1 MFSLFKYAYVSRTY
15 VHAGLAEN
23 PRQTDRERE
32 KENKAFD
39 YWGNPI
45 SFIVLCLVLTEITY
59 CTLHLISLFPP

>member
-32 KENKAFD
+32 REREQ
-39 YWGNPI
+39 
-45 SFIVLCLVLTEITY
+45 SF
-59 CTLHLISLFPP
+59 